1 MSPGLGDPKACTPLH
16 PSPPTGVQLQAL
28 LTRGGKGWGAE
39 GPASSGLQAPSQCL
53 GGLSPSAWEG
63 TTRKRTPSLQ
73 LHPAGRQ
80 HLTLDMRGSQ
90 SDHEKGTCLSWVLE
104 TAAPPHCHSASGTSP
119 RALEAAWGLPCPS
132 GERGRAFT
140 KATRGGVKNLPS
152 KLVEW
157 AAMSGWTKRI
167 WGGRDCG
174 HTMAGSPLHQGTLP
188 PRATV
193 LQAQLCRAPHC
204 PARPRA
210 GAQPYSQVTET
221 RRPSPTPTSEAE
233 FASC

>member
-1 MSPGLGDPKACTPLH
+1 MEAKGGEREGQHPLACRLPL
-16 PSPPTGVQLQAL
+16 
-28 LTRGGKGWGAE
+28 
-39 GPASSGLQAPSQCL
+39 
-53 GGLSPSAWEG
+53 SAWVACPHLPGRG

-104 TAAPPHCHSASGTSP
+104 IAAPPHCHSASGTSP

-157 AAMSGWTKRI
+157 AATSGWTKRI

-174 HTMAGSPLHQGTLP
+174 HTVAGSPLHQGTLP

-221 RRPSPTPTSEAE
+221 RGPSPTPTSEAE

>member
-1 MSPGLGDPKACTPLH
+1 MY

-221 RRPSPTPTSEAE
+221 RGPSPTPTSEAE